1 MDCLGTIEGDGGDAA
16 ARRGFR
22 MTAPQNRQARR
33 RAASLGGAVA
43 APVAVR
49 PGGTRALLDSAG
61 QLRDRG
67 DLAGALQLCQQAV
80 RLEPRN
86 PEIHFT
92 AATVLEAGRDLAN
105 AVDAYR
111 NVLKVRPGFLPALV
125 NCAACLADLGELG
138 DSIELYQAALKA
150 DPGSSVVRHNLAQA
164 LARLGRTAEAVP
176 HLRALV
182 TSRHTPSDHAALA
195 EALDLAGDR
204 DGALASYENALK
216 RGAPVAPTRVLMAR
230 VELVRGNLDAAR
242 AHLGAALEADPHDG
256 HAHFALA
263 GNFSEPDKLD
273 ERIASAEAAL
283 AAASGKPIEAGA
295 APLHFALGRLNDRAG
310 RYDAAFGHF
319 EAGNALFAD
328 VHLDDDQRLRDRA
341 RTVMAQF
348 TADSFSDQPVRGS
361 DSTQPVFV
369 FGLPRSGTTLLEQIL
384 ASHSDVAGLGERDL
398 TTWYANYLREPA
410 ADRLR
415 KAADLYLAGYPA
427 QVRDKARVIDKSLG
441 SYLEI
446 GLILRM
452 FPNARLINCLR
463 HPLDVGFSAW
473 SQYFAESAMVY
484 TYRFDRLAQHMQLYT
499 DIMAHWHRTL
509 PGRILDVRYE
519 DLVTAPEATVRLA
532 VAHLGLDWEPG
543 CLDFHKTDRDVRT
556 ASIAQ
561 VRRPLYKGSLG
572 HWRAYE
578 RHLQPHMGQFETFV
592 AAYESGGD
600 YGWGAAG

>member
-1 MDCLGTIEGDGGDAA
+1 
-16 ARRGFR
+16 
-22 MTAPQNRQARR
+22 MTAPHNRQARR
-33 RAASLGGAVA
+33 RAASLGDSLGGAVA
-43 APVAVR
+43 APPAAR
-49 PGGTRALLDSAG
+49 PGGTRGLLDKAG

-67 DLAGALQLCQQAV
+67 DLGGALQLCQEAV

-111 NVLKVRPGFLPALV
+111 AVLQLRPGFLPALV
-125 NCAACLADLGELG
+125 NCAACLADMGELG
-138 DSIELYQAALKA
+138 DSIELYQVALKA
-150 DPGSSVVRHNLAQA
+150 DPNSAVVRHNLAQA

-176 HLRALV
+176 HLRALAA
-182 TSRHTPSDHAALA
+182 SRHSASDHAALA
-195 EALDLAGDR
+195 EALDIAGDR
-204 DGALASYENALK
+204 DGALASFETALNL
-216 RGAPVAPTRVLMAR
+216 GAPVAPTRVLMAR

-273 ERIASAEAAL
+273 EHIAAAEAAL
-283 AAASGKPIEAGA
+283 AGASGRPAEVGA

-310 RYDAAFGHF
+310 RYDAAFSHF

-341 RTVMAQF
+341 RQVMAQF
-348 TADSFSDQPVRGS
+348 TADSVSPDSGRGS

-384 ASHSDVAGLGERDL
+384 ASHSAVAGLGERDM
-398 TTWYANYLREPA
+398 TTWFASYLREPTA
-410 ADRLR
+410 ERLR
-415 KAADLYLAGYPA
+415 KAADLYVTGYPA
-427 QVRDKARVIDKSLG
+427 PVRDKARVIDKSLG
-441 SYLEI
+441 SYLEV
-446 GLILRM
+446 GLILLM
-452 FPNARLINCLR
+452 FPDARLINCLR
-463 HPLDVGFSAW
+463 HPLDVAFSAW
-473 SQYFAESAMVY
+473 SQYFSKSAMVY
-484 TYRFDRLAQHMQLYT
+484 TYRFDRLAHHMQLYA

-519 DLVTAPEATVRLA
+519 DLVAAPEPTVRKA
-532 VAHLGLDWEPG
+532 VSHLGLDWEPG

-578 RHLQPHMGQFETFV
+578 THLQPHMGQFETFV

>member
-1 MDCLGTIEGDGGDAA
+1 
-16 ARRGFR
+16 
-22 MTAPQNRQARR
+22 MTAP
-33 RAASLGGAVA
+33 AAA
-43 APVAVR
+43 R
-49 PGGTRALLDSAG
+49 PGGTRSLLDGAN

-67 DLAGALQLCQQAV
+67 DLAGALKLCQQAV

-111 NVLKVRPGFLPALV
+111 NVLKLRPGFLPALV

-150 DPGSSVVRHNLAQA
+150 DPGASVVRHNLAQA
-164 LARLGRTAEAVP
+164 LARLGRTADAVP
-176 HLRALV
+176 HLRALA
-182 TSRHTPSDHAALA
+182 TSRNTASDHAALA

-204 DGALASYENALK
+204 GGALASYAKALE

-230 VELVRGNLDAAR
+230 VELVRGNLNAAR
-242 AHLGAALEADPHDG
+242 AHLDAAFDADPHDA

-263 GNFSEPDKLD
+263 GNFSETDTLD
-273 ERIASAEAAL
+273 ERIAAAEAAL
-283 AAASGKPIEAGA
+283 ATASGKPMENGA

-310 RYDAAFGHF
+310 RYDAAFAHF

-328 VHLDDDQRLRDRA
+328 RHLDDDQRLRDRA
-341 RTVMAQF
+341 RKVMAEF
-348 TADSFSDQPVRGS
+348 TAESFSGQPLRGS

-398 TTWYANYLREPA
+398 TTWYAGYLHKPT

-415 KAADLYLAGYPA
+415 KAAELYLAGYPA
-427 QVRDKARVIDKSLG
+427 QARDHARVIDKSLG

-452 FPNARLINCLR
+452 FPNARLVNCLR
-463 HPLDVGFSAW
+463 HPLDVAFSAW
-473 SQYFAESAMVY
+473 SQYFADNAMVY

-519 DLVTAPEATVRLA
+519 DLVSAPEPTARQA
-532 VAHLGLDWEPG
+532 IAHLGLDWEPG

-578 RHLQPHMGQFETFV
+578 RHLQPHISQFETFV
-592 AAYESGGD
+592 AAYEARGD
-600 YGWGAAG
+600 YGWGAVL